1 MTVGARRGCPPGEEG
16 KAFSLSLSSERD
28 LSLWQ
33 PWFGQPWF
41 GQPAEMGLGRR
52 RLPHLAGGA
61 ELPGNK
67 CTFRRCM

>member
-28 LSLWQ
+28 LPLW
-33 PWFGQPWF
+33 QPWF

-52 RLPHLAGGA
+52 RLPYLAGGA

-67 CTFRRCM
+67 CTFRPRM